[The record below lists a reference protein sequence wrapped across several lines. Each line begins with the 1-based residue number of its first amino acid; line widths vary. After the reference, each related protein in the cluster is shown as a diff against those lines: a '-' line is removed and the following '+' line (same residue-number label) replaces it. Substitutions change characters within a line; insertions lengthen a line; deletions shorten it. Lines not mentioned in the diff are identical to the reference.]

1 MCLVLC
7 LLLFL
12 ASFQEASAFS
22 PLVVRPSLAR
32 SSITSLGV
40 SSPMAMPAPEK
51 KDEEL
56 DSPSLPTSTSA
67 SPPPLPVA
75 LYSFTRPHT
84 FIGTFLT
91 IPSLFLTLSP
101 TLNYPLLAK
110 ALVPA
115 LLSNAYITGLNQIT
129 DVKIDSINK
138 SWLPIPSGEI
148 TLRTAKIFTCF
159 TLLGSTLASL
169 TNRFLFATV
178 LSCNIIGT
186 IYSLKPFR
194 LKERSP
200 WLALAC
206 ISLVRGAI
214 INCGFSVAFGSM
226 LGVGGVNWKR
236 VASISTYFTFFGAVI
251 SLMKDV
257 PDTKGDDYRTFA
269 KDNRV
274 KAYMDARLLTLL
286 NMGIPSAI
294 FLALGLWQKDT
305 FSGVRRFAVGVA
317 GSLMT
322 RWFFRKSENDGIEKV
337 EDVYMDCWKLFYVS
351 YLLLP
356 WAY

>member
-1 MCLVLC
+1 MFRAPTV
-7 LLLFL
+7 
-12 ASFQEASAFS
+12 
-22 PLVVRPSLAR
+22 
-32 SSITSLGV
+32 TSLGV
-40 SSPMAMPAPEK
+40 SSPLATGEM
-51 KDEEL
+51 KDEAE
-56 DSPSLPTSTSA
+56 DSPSIPSSTSSTSSA
-67 SPPPLPVA
+67 LSTPTTPPPLPIA

-91 IPSLFLTLSP
+91 IPSLFLTLAP
-101 TLNYPLLAK
+101 TLTFTNNYPLLAK

-129 DVKIDSINK
+129 DVKIDTINK

-159 TLLGSTLASL
+159 TFVFSTLASL
-169 TNRFLFATV
+169 TNKYLFATV
-178 LSCNIIGT
+178 LSCNVIGT
-186 IYSLKPFR
+186 LYSLKPFR

-214 INCGFSVAFGSM
+214 INCGFSLAFASM
-226 LGVGGVNWKR
+226 LGVGVGWKR
-236 VASISTYFTFFGAVI
+236 VASISTYFTLFGAVI

-269 KDNRV
+269 KDDKL
-274 KAYMDARLLTLL
+274 KAYGNARLLTLL
-286 NMGIPSAI
+286 NVGIPSALFFAI
-294 FLALGLWQKDT
+294 GLWTKDT
-305 FSGVRRFAVGVA
+305 FPGVRRFGVGVVGA
-317 GSLMT
+317 AMT
-322 RWFFRKSENDGIEKV
+322 RWFFQKSENDTIEKV

-351 YLLLP
+351 YLVLP
-356 WAY
+356 WAW